1 MTSKVIEDHLSFRE
15 FKKILHNTFIYELI
29 LIKIYMK
36 TIIMN
41 MQIFHLINQ
50 RSLKVKK
57 SHFYVYFN
65 LNLRSYGQLFVL
77 LFRQEP

>member
-1 MTSKVIEDHLSFRE
+1 MNTNIMNTQIFNSNKYNLKGHKGHLSFRE

-41 MQIFHLINQ
+41 TKIF
-50 RSLKVKK
+50 
-57 SHFYVYFN
+57 YFN
-65 LNLRSYGQLFVL
+65 KYDLKGH
-77 LFRQEP
+77 

>member
-1 MTSKVIEDHLSFRE
+1 MSKVIEGHLS

-41 MQIFHLINQ
+41 MQIFHFSMISRVIECHK
-50 RSLKVKK
+50 RSSVFL
-57 SHFYVYFN
+57 
-65 LNLRSYGQLFVL
+65 GI
-77 LFRQEP
+77 QENSS